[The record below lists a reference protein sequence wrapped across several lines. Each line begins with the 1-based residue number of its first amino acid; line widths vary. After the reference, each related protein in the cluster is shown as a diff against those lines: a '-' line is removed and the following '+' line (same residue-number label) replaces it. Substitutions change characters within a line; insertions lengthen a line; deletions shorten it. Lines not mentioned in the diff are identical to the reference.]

1 MIFFQAD
8 CTNCTQPAQAALI
21 DIPGIKLRTVFS
33 VLVQF
38 ECAYDISLPYN
49 LARL

>member
-1 MIFFQAD
+1 MR
-8 CTNCTQPAQAALI
+8 TQPAQAALI
-21 DIPGIKLRTVFS
+21 DIPGIQLGILFS

-38 ECAYDISLPYN
+38 ECAYEYDILLPYN